1 MDRNIPK
8 PVDGYDDGAEPLVFY
23 APKGNYRKYEQKI
36 YSDLASGVT
45 GPAKGFFKVLVSTR
59 ANKLTLVAMIFF
71 VAVVLATSFLSG
83 GKNQRALSDVN
94 LTLSA
99 FSFDGRVYTSL
110 EMKESKKYSRKNGL
124 LFTADF
130 CAVNSD
136 SEVSDKVSDHVIF
149 LPSESKTIHCVFNDY
164 ELSKIRC
171 RVTTDDG
178 NVELECSI
186 IHK

>member
-8 PVDGYDDGAEPLVFY
+8 PVDGYDDGSEPLVFY
-23 APKGNYRKYEQKI
+23 APKGSYRKYEQKV

-59 ANKLTLVAMIFF
+59 ANKLTLLAMVFF

-83 GKNQRALSDVN
+83 GRNQHVLSDVN

-110 EMKESKKYSRKNGL
+110 EMKESKKYSRKDGL

-130 CAVNSD
+130 CAVNTD
-136 SEVSDKVSDHVIF
+136 SEVSDKFTDHVIF
-149 LPSESKTIHCVFNDY
+149 LPSESRTVHCVFNDY
-164 ELSKIRC
+164 ELSRIKCI
-171 RVTTDDG
+171 VTTDDG
-178 NVELECSI
+178 NVELECNV